1 MASLCHCLFVSSFTS
16 SSSSSEALANVKE
29 DMSNSDDSE
38 ILAAHGLNTRGGA
51 AVCVEDVR
59 QTEANCKKMLA
70 VFLQKTAG
78 CQTSGGLKVGTPEV
92 TFWTS

>member
-1 MASLCHCLFVSSFTS
+1 M

-59 QTEANCKKMLA
+59 QTEANCKKCWLCFYKRQQD
-70 VFLQKTAG
+70 VRQVEFEG
-78 CQTSGGLKVGTPEV
+78 VHS
-92 TFWTS
+92 

>member
-1 MASLCHCLFVSSFTS
+1 MHVSMASLCLCLFVSSFTS

-59 QTEANCKKMLA
+59 QTEANCKKCWLCFYKRQQDIRQ
-70 VFLQKTAG
+70 V
-78 CQTSGGLKVGTPEV
+78 EV
-92 TFWTS
+92 